1 MTAAEDRTRALT
13 APPSASMGQDE
24 RAALRRRLVD
34 GLGASVAS
42 LPTGDPV
49 VVTLPLLRFARTRPD
64 WLAAPEAPFAWR
76 PAFVRRSL
84 GLAVVDACAAG
95 RFRSPLDAV
104 GPVAALAIEEW
115 RETGW
120 RTFHWEPWLAGLA
133 AGARATVLAEAA
145 GWATALWSSFDWSG
159 LDARTRIGGADDQWV
174 CPAIRAVRLKGRSDV
189 RVPLTA
195 RGSRA
200 SDAGNEEPMALV
212 SLSGGC
218 PSPAWREELAYLA
231 LVAAL
236 RSPARPVPARVVG
249 VWPDAGADRVVEV
262 DGDGLAAAADLVV
275 ATAAAVVEARSPLPA

>member
-1 MTAAEDRTRALT
+1 MTAVEDRTGALT
-13 APPSASMGQDE
+13 APPTASLGRAD

-34 GLGASVAS
+34 GLGASVAP
-42 LPTGDPV
+42 LPAGDPV
-49 VVTLPLLRFARTRPD
+49 VVTLPLLQFARTRPD
-64 WLAAPEAPFAWR
+64 SLAAPDEPFAWR

-104 GPVAALAIEEW
+104 NPVATLALEQW
-115 RETGW
+115 QQTGW

-133 AGARATVLAEAA
+133 DGARATVLAEAA
-145 GWATALWSSFDWSG
+145 GWATALWSSLDWSG
-159 LDARTRIGGADDQWV
+159 LDPRTRIGGADDQWV
-174 CPAIRAVRLKGRSDV
+174 CPATHAVRLKGRSDV
-189 RVPLTA
+189 RVPLA
-195 RGSRA
+195 SRGSRA
-200 SDAGNEEPMALV
+200 SEAGNEGPVALV

-236 RSPARPVPARVVG
+236 RSPSRPVPARVVG

-262 DGDGLAAAADLVV
+262 EEGALTAAADLVV
-275 ATAAAVVEARSPLPA
+275 ATASAVVEARVSVPA